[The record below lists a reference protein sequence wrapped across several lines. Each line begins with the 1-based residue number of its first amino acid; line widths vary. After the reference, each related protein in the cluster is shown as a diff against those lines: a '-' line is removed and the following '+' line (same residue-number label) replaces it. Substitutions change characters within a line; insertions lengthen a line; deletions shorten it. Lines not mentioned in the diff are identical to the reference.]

1 MQTSD
6 HYTFCPTC
14 GAANSS
20 GTQVC
25 RHCQASLAS
34 AADPAATVD
43 ASSAQE
49 APAIIKI
56 ESDAEAQPVDSH
68 SLVPLWPGMVLR
80 ERYHILRIL
89 GRGGSGAVYEAS
101 DLHEGERRVAIK
113 EIVAF
118 HLEPRVAAETITA
131 FYSEASLLA
140 TLRHPSLPEVY
151 EYFTEQDCCYLVME
165 FIQGETLEERLQ
177 RSRGGRLPLDEAL
190 EIAIQLCTVLEYLH
204 SRPVPI
210 IFRDLKPAN
219 IMLDSVSGRVCL
231 IDFGIARRFK
241 PGRSRDTLALGSP
254 GYAAPEQYGRAQS
267 TPQADIYGLGAT
279 LHQMLTGV
287 DPSEAPL
294 HFASLRSFDLA
305 LPPELDEL
313 VAQMV
318 EISPQKRPASAAEV
332 RRQLE
337 LIHRRLPRT
346 QRARSRGQGQQPS
359 PAQGK
364 RRRPRTQLSSAAPSA
379 AAAPSAP
386 TLPRRLL
393 LMAGPFVLGAVVG
406 IFGARELDLPLIP
419 ASANLQTPTVF
430 ARLPAA
436 SMLASPRVSVHLAL
450 SYSGHQAPVRALAFS
465 SDGQYL
471 ASGDLAHAVHVWEP
485 LSGELLLRYDDHRAA
500 ITSLAWLPGTG
511 VLASS
516 SEDGTV
522 QVWDVAR
529 QRRLLVYRGHR
540 GAVRA
545 VKGSAIGVFASGGV
559 DGSVQV
565 WDASTGARSLLLLD
579 RSRVPINALS
589 WSPATTTLASADEQG
604 NVLLWDTSS
613 AALNGRQTILDVVSG
628 QPVALLALAWS
639 PDGSQLAGAGADGQV
654 VLISLQGSAFLGGQ
668 VVSASPCTAL
678 AWSPDSRLLLIGSG
692 NQATIWLASA
702 TAYSP
707 LYTHQEQDGSVAAVD
722 WSLDGGLLASAGGK
736 SVRVWSVSS
745 SG

>member
-6 HYTFCPTC
+6 QYTFCPTC
-14 GAANSS
+14 GAANSP
-20 GTQVC
+20 GTQIC
-25 RHCQASLAS
+25 QYCQASLL
-34 AADPAATVD
+34 PAAEPA
-43 ASSAQE
+43 ASDSSPAQGSPAVIKLGPE
-49 APAIIKI
+49 A
-56 ESDAEAQPVDSH
+56 EEEPVDSR

-118 HLEPRVAAETITA
+118 HLEPRVAAETVAA

-177 RSRGGRLPLDEAL
+177 RSQGGRLPLAEAL
-190 EIAIQLCTVLEYLH
+190 EIAIQLCAVLEYLH

-219 IMLDSVSGRVCL
+219 IMLDSVTGRVCL

-241 PGRSRDTLALGSP
+241 PGQSRDTLALGSP

-294 HFASLRSFDLA
+294 RFASLRSFDPS

-313 VAQMV
+313 VARMV

-332 RRQLE
+332 RRQLD
-337 LIHRRLPRT
+337 LIRLQLPRDQRTRSLKRSQQPLPTQGRRRRLA
-346 QRARSRGQGQQPS
+346 AR
-359 PAQGK
+359 
-364 RRRPRTQLSSAAPSA
+364 LSSAAPSS
-379 AAAPSAP
+379 AAAPATP

-393 LMAGPFVLGAVVG
+393 LFAAPFVVGTVVG
-406 IFGARELDLPLIP
+406 LLGARELDLPLIS
-419 ASANLQTPTVF
+419 ASASLQTPTVF
-430 ARLPAA
+430 ARTPAA
-436 SMLASPRVSVHLAL
+436 NLLSLPHVSVRLAR

-471 ASGDLAHAVHVWEP
+471 ASGDLAHVVQVWEP
-485 LSGELLLRYDDHRAA
+485 LSGELLLHYDDHRAA
-500 ITSLAWLPGTG
+500 ITSLAWLPGTS

-522 QVWDVAR
+522 QVWDVA
-529 QRRLLVYRGHR
+529 QQQRLLVYRGHR

-545 VKGSAIGVFASGGV
+545 VRGSAVGLFASGGA

-565 WDASTGARSLLLLD
+565 WDASTGARRLLLLNE
-579 RSRVPINALS
+579 RRLPINALS
-589 WSPATTTLASADEQG
+589 WSPATTILASADEQG
-604 NVLLWDTSS
+604 NVLLWDTRN
-613 AALNGRQTILDVVSG
+613 AALSARQSVLDAVSG

-654 VLISLQGSAFLGGQ
+654 VLISLQGNAFLGGL
-668 VVSASPCTAL
+668 VASSSPCTAL
-678 AWSPDSRLLLIGSG
+678 AWSPDSRLLLVGSG
-692 NQATIWLASA
+692 NQTTIWLAST

-707 LYTHQEQDGSVAAVD
+707 LYTYEEQDGSVAAVD
-722 WSLDGGLLASAGGK
+722 WSLNGGLLASTGGK

-745 SG
+745 S

>member
-6 HYTFCPTC
+6 QPIFCPTC
-14 GAANSS
+14 GAANSQ
-20 GTQVC
+20 GTQIC
-25 RHCQASLAS
+25 QYCQASLLPAAKS
-34 AADPAATVD
+34 AAIANSSPA
-43 ASSAQE
+43 QGR
-49 APAIIKI
+49 PAVIRL
-56 ESDAEAQPVDSH
+56 EPETEEEPVDSR

-118 HLEPRVAAETITA
+118 HLEPRVAAETMAA

-165 FIQGETLEERLQ
+165 FIQGETLEERLL
-177 RSRGGRLPLDEAL
+177 RSQDGRLPLAEAL

-219 IMLDSVSGRVCL
+219 IMLDSVAGRVCL

-241 PGRSRDTLALGSP
+241 PGQSRDTLALGSP

-294 HFASLRSFDLA
+294 RFASLRSFDPS

-313 VAQMV
+313 VARMV

-332 RRQLE
+332 RRQLD
-337 LIHRRLPRT
+337 LIRLQLPRD
-346 QRARSRGQGQQPS
+346 QRTSSRRPSQQP
-359 PAQGK
+359 PPTRGK
-364 RRRPRTQLSSAAPSA
+364 RRRQVAQLSSAAPSA
-379 AAAPSAP
+379 AAASPAP

-393 LMAGPFVLGAVVG
+393 LFAGPFLLGAVVG
-406 IFGARELDLPLIP
+406 LLGARELDLPLIS
-419 ASANLQTPTVF
+419 ASSSLQTPTVF
-430 ARLPAA
+430 ARTPAA
-436 SMLASPRVSVHLAL
+436 NLLSLPRVSVRLAL
-450 SYSGHQAPVRALAFS
+450 SYRGHQAPVRAVAFS

-485 LSGELLLRYDDHRAA
+485 LSGELLLHYDDHHAA
-500 ITSLAWLPGTG
+500 ITSLAWLPGTS

-522 QVWDVAR
+522 QVWDVAQ

-545 VKGSAIGVFASGGV
+545 VKGSAVGVFASGGV

-565 WDASTGARSLLLLD
+565 WDASTGVRSLLLLD
-579 RSRVPINALS
+579 RSRAPINALS
-589 WSPATTTLASADEQG
+589 WSPATTSLASADEQG

-613 AALNGRQTILDVVSG
+613 AALNGHQTILDVVSG

-668 VVSASPCTAL
+668 VVLSSPCTAL
-678 AWSPDSRLLLIGSG
+678 AWSPDSRLLLTASG
-692 NQATIWLASA
+692 NQATIWLASM

-707 LYTHQEQDGSVAAVD
+707 LYTYEEQEGNVAAVD
-722 WSLDGGLLASAGGK
+722 WALNGGLLASTGGK